1 MIKPRRVLLKARAE
15 SKKAQKEKE
24 EAVQKLNKYLEGLKQ
39 DDNYSKEI
47 GSSER
52 AQRIEGE
59 IC

>member
-1 MIKPRRVLLKARAE
+1 MVKPRRVLLKARADF
-15 SKKAQKEKE
+15 KKAQREKE

-39 DDNYSKEI
+39 DDIYSKETDPT
-47 GSSER
+47 ER